1 VPAVDDIPVA
11 LLGYGTVGSAVDR
24 HLRENA
30 DTIAEVTGRRL
41 RVVHALVRDLDKVRP
56 YPALPGVLTTDFARI
71 RDDAGV
77 IAVAEVMGGLEPARG
92 YLEELLAAGKGVASA
107 NKRLL
112 ARGDNELLQQVRAG
126 GSVCGAVPVLDL
138 LRSGIPAGAVTRVSG
153 VVNGTTNFMLEQM
166 ESGTSYEATLA
177 EAQRLGYAEADPT
190 EDVTGADSA
199 AKLAIIATI
208 AFGTKVT
215 LSDVSHEGIAPG
227 TADSARAARA
237 SGKALRLVATAT
249 PESADVALVELPPA
263 HPFASLHGAD
273 NAVSI
278 EGVGF
283 REILLSGPGAGGAAT
298 AAAVVADLLQLTC

>member
-1 VPAVDDIPVA
+1 MPAVDDIPVA

-24 HLRENA
+24 HLREHA
-30 DTIAEVTGRRL
+30 DAIARVAGRRL
-41 RVVHALVRDLDKVRP
+41 HVVHALVRDLDKVRP
-56 YPALPGVLTTDFARI
+56 YAPLPGVLTTDFTRI
-71 RDDAGV
+71 RDDARV
-77 IAVAEVMGGLEPARG
+77 LAVAEVMGGLQPARG
-92 YLEELLAAGKGVASA
+92 YLDELLAAGKGVASA

-112 ARGDNELLQQVRAG
+112 ARGDNDLLHRVRAG
-126 GSVCGAVPVLDL
+126 GSVCGAVPVLEL
-138 LRSGIPAGAVTRVSG
+138 LRCGIPAGAVTRVSG

-166 ESGTSYEATLA
+166 ESGTSYETALA

-208 AFGTKVT
+208 AFGTKVA
-215 LSDVSHEGIAPG
+215 LADVSHEGIDAG

-237 SGKALRLVATAT
+237 SGKALRLVGTAT
-249 PESADVALVELPPA
+249 REGVAVALVELPLS
-263 HPFASLHGAD
+263 HPFASLQGAD

-278 EGVGF
+278 EGAGF

-298 AAAVVADLLQLTC
+298 AAAVVADLLQLAC